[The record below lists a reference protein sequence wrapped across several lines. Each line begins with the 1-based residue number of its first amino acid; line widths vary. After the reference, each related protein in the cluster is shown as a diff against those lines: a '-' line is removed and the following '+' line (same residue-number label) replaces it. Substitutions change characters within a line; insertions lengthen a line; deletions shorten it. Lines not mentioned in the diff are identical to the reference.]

1 MGDTLQNKIQKLIDQ
16 IEFAVN
22 NCEGNSEIIDYVA
35 RKMGY
40 SKSDIGTI
48 FSYISDQSMISYI
61 RNRILTMAYND
72 LKSNRATIADI
83 AFKYGYSDQAS
94 FTKAF
99 KNLFG
104 TTPKKLTNVDDDKL
118 QNRLTIK
125 MILSGDEKMEERQ
138 YTYSNNIDN
147 GNAQFF
153 NFYKQIRDLS
163 AVYGFNDE
171 LTNICIAL
179 KEKYEFKLKDAF
191 EFLDEYIISH
201 SMKKDAIHSL
211 RDLSINDDYIK
222 LYKDYSLSLH
232 DIDIIISLIIEHN
245 MKFDD
250 LQLKNIDFLINKL
263 EFSAFHATIIMN
275 CAEYLGLSDL
285 SEDLSGDQAC
295 YSECAELIHRVSIP
309 FYSWD
314 YEEYHNFVSKQ
325 VNKILEEREMLENC
339 YYDSF
344 NINQDEFDYEIK
356 SNIEEKYYQDK
367 LDRLEEQLFYGYDN
381 LEDDYN

>member
-22 NCEGNSEIIDYVA
+22 NCESNSEIIDYVA

-61 RNRILTMAYND
+61 RNRKLTMAYND

-83 AFKYGYSDQAS
+83 AFKYGYSDQAA

>member
-22 NCEGNSEIIDYVA
+22 NCESNSEIIDYVA

-61 RNRILTMAYND
+61 RNRKLTMAYND

-83 AFKYGYSDQAS
+83 AFKYGYSDQAA

-314 YEEYHNFVSKQ
+314 YEEYHDFVSKQ

>member
-22 NCEGNSEIIDYVA
+22 NCESNSEIIDYVA

-61 RNRILTMAYND
+61 RNRKLTMAYND

-83 AFKYGYSDQAS
+83 AFKYGYSDQAA

-125 MILSGDEKMEERQ
+125 KILSGDEKMEERQ

-179 KEKYEFKLKDAF
+179 KERYEFKLKDAF

>member
-22 NCEGNSEIIDYVA
+22 NCESNSEIIDYVA
-35 RKMGY
+35 RKTGY

-61 RNRILTMAYND
+61 RNRKLTMAYND

-83 AFKYGYSDQAS
+83 AFKYGYSDQAA

>member
-61 RNRILTMAYND
+61 RNRKLTMAYND

-83 AFKYGYSDQAS
+83 AFKYGYSDQAA

>member
-22 NCEGNSEIIDYVA
+22 NCESNSEIIDYVA

-61 RNRILTMAYND
+61 RNRKLTMAYND

-83 AFKYGYSDQAS
+83 AFKYGYSDQAA

-118 QNRLTIK
+118 QNRLTLK

-191 EFLDEYIISH
+191 EFLDEYIHSH

-314 YEEYHNFVSKQ
+314 YEEYHDFVSKQ

-344 NINQDEFDYEIK
+344 NIKQDEFDYEIK